1 MMTAAGHALQL
12 AHLRRPAIYRY
23 ASQGLPTWLPVV
35 SPFTAGSRLIGSAL
49 AVAIFGFGAV
59 FMSTFPG
66 TRVGSAA
73 ARQHAGGHSLR
84 RAIATSRANANSIVG
99 RHFRPNHT
107 EQRAIAGPRA
117 FNGLCDDEG
126 VPLICPTCQVLA
138 QSVLAG
144 DRMLLCMGLFSIFL
158 VGSHRDAAARYP
170 ASATSKVA
178 ATRSRRAGLLV
189 GTTPRQRQSR

>member
-1 MMTAAGHALQL
+1 LRSRWGPCVRGDDSLKIPYAIAL
-12 AHLRRPAIYRY
+12 

-49 AVAIFGFGAV
+49 AVAIFRFGAV

-138 QSVLAG
+138 QRVCAG
-144 DRMLLCMGLFSIFL
+144 DCL
-158 VGSHRDAAARYP
+158 
-170 ASATSKVA
+170 ATLHGVVLDILA
-178 ATRSRRAGLLV
+178 EATATRRGCENPA
-189 GTTPRQRQSR
+189 